1 MGNTGWSILDTITR
15 IVSSTVHTTDHT
27 EPLVSLWRCRKQVA
41 GVIPR
46 IAGFSSAKS
55 RISLRSIIVTM
66 IIANMII
73 ANMIIATTIIATTI
87 IVTTIIANMNIF
99 TMVIA
104 TTIVTIGS
112 DDHGGNDNFIATM
125 TTITQF

>member
-1 MGNTGWSILDTITR
+1 MGNTEWSILDTITR

-27 EPLVSLWRCRKQVA
+27 EPLVSQWRCRKQVA
-41 GVIPR
+41 GVIPP

-55 RISLRSIIVTM
+55 RISLRSIIAT
-66 IIANMII
+66 
-73 ANMIIATTIIATTI
+73 MIIATTIIATTI